1 MQELIVYAGHMDCY
15 EKCDEVI
22 EKFTSVKVSPAQVY
36 RVTDVYGEQLGKGTE
51 PEQRTLTPVMKEEVL
66 YVEVDGSMIF
76 TRDDGW
82 KEVKVGRLFKS
93 GDCIRIDEKPSQISH
108 SQYMAHL
115 GDSKTFTAKMEQLL
129 ESYGV
134 ADNRLVFISDG
145 APWIKNWVEDAFPN
159 ATSVLDYFHASEHL
173 SDFSREYFK
182 EGKREKER
190 IKWVERQEKLILS
203 SKVATV
209 IKNVETL
216 KKKAEGKDKINAA
229 QKLIDYY
236 KSNQERMDYKRYKT
250 IGSGIIGSGAIESAH
265 RTVVQK
271 RMKLSGQRWSKR
283 GAQNMLNLR
292 VISMNERWDKVI
304 ELAKINFKTA
314 A

>member
-1 MQELIVYAGHMDCY
+1 MQELMAYAGHLDSY
-15 EKCDEVI
+15 EKCNEVI

-36 RVTDVYGEQLGKGTE
+36 RVTDIYGEQIGKITDPTE
-51 PEQRTLTPVMKEEVL
+51 RTLTPVMKDETM
-66 YVEVDGSMIF
+66 YVEADGSMIF
-76 TRDDGW
+76 TRDDNW
-82 KEVKVGRLFKS
+82 KEVKVGRIFKS

-108 SQYMAHL
+108 SQYIAHL
-115 GDSKTFTAKMEQLL
+115 GDSKTFTGQMEEII

-134 ADNRLVFISDG
+134 TDNRLVFISDG

-159 ATSVLDYFHASEHL
+159 AISVLDYFHAAEYL
-173 SDFSREYFK
+173 YDFAKEYFK
-182 EGKREKER
+182 EEVREKKR
-190 IKWVERQEKLILS
+190 IKWVKNQENLMLKSKVTKVIKNIEKLI
-203 SKVATV
+203 K
-209 IKNVETL
+209 ETDGTE
-216 KKKAEGKDKINAA
+216 KKKAA
-229 QKLIDYY
+229 QKVIDYY
-236 KSNQERMDYKRYKT
+236 KSNVDRMDYKMYKT

-292 VISMNERWDKVI
+292 VVSMNDQWSKVVA
-304 ELAKINFKTA
+304 LAKINFKQA